1 MADESSSKKKF
12 QWKWV
17 LISLVM
23 YIILYFL
30 VLGIMPGGFLGS
42 EVAPR
47 IWAVAG
53 VFVVAALA
61 GYLSKGV
68 TVWEIVMAAVVV
80 VALMYVAAEL
90 GLYNVS
96 VPLGTGG
103 KPVLTLFIIF
113 VFSLIGAWLGER
125 IQRAKGKKKSAE

>member
-1 MADESSSKKKF
+1 MADESSKSKKL

-23 YIILYFL
+23 YIVLYFL
-30 VLGIMPGGFLGS
+30 VLATMQGGILSGD
-42 EVAPR
+42 VATR
-47 IWAVAG
+47 VWAVAG
-53 VFVVAALA
+53 VFLIAGIA

-68 TVWEIVMAAVVV
+68 TIWEIVIAAIVVMALV
-80 VALMYVAAEL
+80 YVAAEL
-90 GLYNVS
+90 GLNVA

-113 VFSLIGAWLGER
+113 VFSSLGAWLGER
-125 IQRAKGKKKSAE
+125 IQRSKGPKKAA